1 MTNKPQPGLFDF
13 DDEPAPSVVVP
24 FRPASPS
31 LPVPP
36 PVAPVPPGPFAADEA
51 ARTYAVDPRHN
62 VVLEASAGTGKT
74 TVLVQRY
81 VNLLSV
87 GVDPANI
94 LAITFTRKAAAEM
107 RQRIIDK
114 LREAAT
120 LNDDGRKR
128 WLALRDRV
136 GDIAISTIDAF
147 CYALLREFPL
157 EAGLAPGFTVA
168 DETETAR
175 LAEDAIDRALARC
188 RAIARSDPAMAL
200 VLTRIT
206 PPRLRVALAHLVDRR
221 LVARSGLHRYIGREA
236 ALPLDVLTARAVAR
250 FQGAL
255 QTLPGGLPAF
265 LAEGPVAHPRF
276 GLIAADLRALAR
288 GEVEDPPTL
297 AALVDT
303 LRFYFL
309 TQTRPFK
316 PRSRMPP
323 GYKKD
328 QAVSEAGWKRH
339 SEAMKAAAPAVH
351 AALQAWAR
359 DLNVLQS
366 RGIQRVLAIT
376 LDEHRRTLAE
386 HDVVDFP
393 ELLERAVDLLQQ
405 MDEFSQSRYR
415 LESRYHHVLVD
426 EFQDTSRLQWR
437 LVDLL
442 VRSWGEGFGLVHEAP
457 VLPSLFIVGDRKQ
470 SIYRFRDADVTL
482 LDEAASA
489 IRGLR
494 PDGGGRRAISRS
506 FRARPALLA
515 FVNDVCAEIAGVGP
529 TRPDAFRYEASD
541 HFPLDPAAAAAR
553 ESVGDEPPIGVI
565 VAEDSEATA
574 QAVAAEIARLLASG
588 TVRDRTTG
596 LPRAAEPGD
605 IAILF
610 RSRDAHR
617 EFERALEARDI
628 PAYVYKGLGF
638 FDADEVKDLVALI
651 RFLAGPASDLRAAA
665 LARSRLVALS
675 DHALARLAPHL
686 ASAFTAAATP
696 DAAAAL
702 DPADAMR
709 LAQVR
714 TWLAEW
720 LPMVDRFPPA
730 DVLDHVLA
738 VSGYGDVLAGPRL
751 DQARENVKKLR
762 GLARRVSNRGYATM
776 ARLAGHIDRLAT
788 GDEANAVR
796 EAVHAV
802 NLMTVHASKG
812 LEFQVVFVVNIG
824 RGVNRRR
831 SPVRV
836 HLSGDDEAGAASV
849 SIEDFLS
856 EQDSLEPEL
865 EREETK
871 RLLYVA
877 LTRARDRLYLSAAA
891 KDGLVKM
898 GPHSL
903 GQSLP
908 LSLQTQVGSAL
919 ALADGERVAW
929 TGRSTTHILRIA
941 RGPSPGAEPAAEP
954 GAEPA
959 AQPAAWLGAQPTAG
973 PRPGRLEPAV
983 PRAAVTALAVDGRLD
998 ALPDSSASENSEPAG
1013 GRLVGRLVHRLLA
1026 RFPPGPAAD
1035 EAIVQATVQAL
1046 VTDEERAQVPEVDA
1060 ATARAVALHR
1070 RLASRADVQA
1080 LFADGTAAFEVPVS
1094 LVQDGR
1100 ILRGTVDCLIR
1111 RPDGALVVVEV
1122 KTGPPRPEHQRQ
1134 LEAYLRA
1141 IEALVP
1147 GIRATGTLVHP

>member
-1 MTNKPQPGLFDF
+1 VTNEPQPGLFDF
-13 DDEPAPSVVVP
+13 EEEPAS
-24 FRPASPS
+24 
-31 LPVPP
+31 
-36 PVAPVPPGPFAADEA
+36 GPFAADEA

-107 RQRIIDK
+107 RERIIAA
-114 LREAAT
+114 LRRAAAESEA
-120 LNDDGRKR
+120 GRTR

-168 DETETAR
+168 DETESAR
-175 LAEDAIDRALARC
+175 LAEDAIDRAMARC
-188 RAIARSDPAMAL
+188 RGIAASDPAVAL

-221 LVARSGLHRYIGREA
+221 LVARSGLHRYIGREP
-236 ALPLDVLTARAVAR
+236 ALTPEALTARAVAR
-250 FQGAL
+250 FRDAL
-255 QTLPGGLPAF
+255 QALPGGLPAF
-265 LAEGPVAHPRF
+265 FAEGPIGHPRF
-276 GLIAADLRALAR
+276 GLIAADLRAISR
-288 GEVEDPPTL
+288 GEVDDPATL
-297 AALVDT
+297 AAVVET
-303 LRFYFL
+303 LRFYF
-309 TQTRPFK
+309 TTRTNT
-316 PRSRMPP
+316 PRLRPP
-323 GYKKD
+323 NGCKKEH
-328 QAVSEAGWKRH
+328 AVSEAGWKRH
-339 SEAMKAAAPAVH
+339 VQAIKHGAPAVF
-351 AALQAWAR
+351 AALQAYAR
-359 DLNVLQS
+359 DLNVLLS
-366 RGIQRVLAIT
+366 RGVARIFAVTR
-376 LDEHRRTLAE
+376 DEHRRTLAE

-393 ELLERAVDLLQQ
+393 ELLERAVELLRQ

-426 EFQDTSRLQWR
+426 EFQDTSRLQWQ
-437 LVDLL
+437 LVSLL
-442 VRSWGEGFGLVHEAP
+442 VQSWGEGFGLVHEAP
-457 VLPSLFIVGDRKQ
+457 VPPSLFIVGDRKQ

-515 FVNDVCAEIAGVGP
+515 FVNDVCAEIAGPGP

-541 HFPLDPAAAAAR
+541 HFPIDPTIAGAPVDAGR
-553 ESVGDEPPIGVI
+553 DEPPLGVI
-565 VAEDSEATA
+565 VAENSEATA
-574 QAVAAEIARLLASG
+574 GAVAAEIARLLASG
-588 TVRDRTTG
+588 TVRDRGTG
-596 LPRAAEPGD
+596 LPRPATPGD

-617 EFERALEARDI
+617 EFERALEARGI

-638 FDADEVKDLVALI
+638 FDADEIKDLVALI
-651 RFLAGPASDLRAAA
+651 RFLAAPASDLRAAA
-665 LARSRLVALS
+665 FARSRLVALS
-675 DHALARLAPHL
+675 DHALARLAPRL
-686 ASAFTAAATP
+686 AAAFTAATAP
-696 DAAAAL
+696 EAAASLDAEAWLDRADAA
-702 DPADAMR
+702 R

-714 TWLAEW
+714 AWLAEW
-720 LPMVDRFPPA
+720 LALVDRFPPA

-738 VSGYGDVLAGPRL
+738 VSGYAEVLAGPRL
-751 DQARENVKKLR
+751 EQARENVKKLR

-776 ARLAGHIDRLAT
+776 ARLADHVDRLAT

-812 LEFQVVFVVNIG
+812 LEFPIVFVVNIG

-836 HLSGDDEAGAASV
+836 HLSGGDDDRGSASV
-849 SIEDFLS
+849 SIETFLS
-856 EQDSLEPEL
+856 EQDTLEPEL

-891 KDGLVKM
+891 REGTVKM
-898 GPHSL
+898 GPQSL

-908 LSLQTQVGSAL
+908 QSLQQQIEGL
-919 ALADGERVAW
+919 ASRADGERLAW
-929 TGRSTTHILRIA
+929 TGRSATHVLRVA
-941 RGPSPGAEPAAEP
+941 RVADAPPPGPLGALAVTKVGGAGLAEPAA
-954 GAEPA
+954 
-959 AQPAAWLGAQPTAG
+959 TAG
-973 PRPGRLEPAV
+973 GGPLRREGRLDPAV
-983 PRAAVTALAVDGRLD
+983 RRAAVTAVTESDGQASLD
-998 ALPDSSASENSEPAG
+998 SAGAEEGEAPAG
-1013 GRLVGRLVHRLLA
+1013 GRLAGRLVHRLLA
-1026 RFPPGPAAD
+1026 RFPPGSNAD
-1035 EAIVQATVQAL
+1035 EAVVFATVQAL
-1046 VTDEERAQVPEVDA
+1046 VTEEERVQVAELDTAV
-1060 ATARAVALHR
+1060 ARAVALHR
-1070 RLASRADVQA
+1070 RLASRPDVQA
-1080 LFADGTAAFEVPVS
+1080 LFAGGTAVFEVPVS

-1100 ILRGTVDCLIR
+1100 VLRGTIDCLIR

-1134 LEAYLRA
+1134 LAAYLGA
-1141 IEALVP
+1141 IQALGP
-1147 GIRATGTLVHP
+1147 AIRATGCLVHP

>member
-1 MTNKPQPGLFDF
+1 MTNRPQPGLFDF
-13 DDEPAPSVVVP
+13 DDEAILPPGPA
-24 FRPASPS
+24 
-31 LPVPP
+31 
-36 PVAPVPPGPFAADEA
+36 PGPFAADEA
-51 ARTYAVDPRHN
+51 ARIYAVDPRHN

-81 VNLLSV
+81 VNLLAV

-107 RQRIIDK
+107 RERII
-114 LREAAT
+114 AT
-120 LNDDGRKR
+120 LKRAAAESDDGRKR

-168 DETETAR
+168 DETESAR

-188 RAIARSDPAMAL
+188 RAIAKADPAMSL

-206 PPRLRVALAHLVDRR
+206 PPRLRIALAHLVDRR
-221 LVARSGLHRYIGREA
+221 LVARSGLNRYIGREPA
-236 ALPLDVLTARAVAR
+236 ATLEALTSRAVAR
-250 FQGAL
+250 FGGAL
-255 QTLPGGLPAF
+255 QALPGGLAAF

-276 GLIAADLRALAR
+276 SLIAADLRAIAR
-288 GEVEDPPTL
+288 GGIDDPPML
-297 AALVDT
+297 AAVVET
-303 LRFYFL
+303 LQFYFL
-309 TQTRPFK
+309 TQSRPFK
-316 PRSRMPP
+316 PRQRMPT

-339 SEAMKAAAPAVH
+339 TEALKVAAPAVH
-351 AALQAWAR
+351 AALLAWAR
-359 DLNVLQS
+359 DLNVLLS
-366 RGIQRVLAIT
+366 RGVERIFAVTRE
-376 LDEHRRTLAE
+376 EHRRTLAE

-393 ELLERAVDLLQQ
+393 ELLERAVELLQQ

-482 LDEAASA
+482 LDQAASA

-515 FVNDVCAEIAGVGP
+515 FVNDICAEIAGAGA
-529 TRPDAFRYEASD
+529 TRPDAFRYDASD
-541 HFPLDPAAAAAR
+541 HFPLEAGATVVA
-553 ESVGDEPPIGVI
+553 GDEPPLGLI

-574 QAVAAEIARLLASG
+574 DAVAGEIARLIATT

-596 LPRAAEPGD
+596 LPRAAAPGD

-617 EFERALEARDI
+617 EFERALEARRI

-638 FDADEVKDLVALI
+638 FDADEIKDLVALI
-651 RFLAGPASDLRAAA
+651 RFLAAPASDLRAAA
-665 LARSRLVALS
+665 FARSRMVALS
-675 DHALARLAPHL
+675 DHALARLAPYL
-686 ASAFTAAATP
+686 AAAFTAPALP
-696 DAAAAL
+696 DAADGL
-702 DPADAMR
+702 DPGDAAR
-709 LAQVR
+709 LVQAR
-714 TWLAEW
+714 EWLADW
-720 LPMVDRFPPA
+720 LALVDRVPPA
-730 DVLDHVLA
+730 DLLDHALA
-738 VSGYGDVLAGPRL
+738 VSGYGDVLAGARL
-751 DQARENVKKLR
+751 EQARENVKKLR

-812 LEFQVVFVVNIG
+812 LEFPIVFVVNIG

-836 HLSGDDEAGAASV
+836 HLSGDDDDQGAASV
-849 SIEDFLS
+849 SIENFLS
-856 EQDSLEPEL
+856 EQDTLEPEL

-891 KDGLVKM
+891 KEGAVKM

-908 LSLQTQVGSAL
+908 LGLQQLIGTVL
-919 ALADGERVAW
+919 ATADGELSW
-929 TGRSTTHILRIA
+929 TGRVSRHVLRVARIA
-941 RGPSPGAEPAAEP
+941 AADTPAATVSAGGPADAGDISSTLADPAPGASR
-954 GAEPA
+954 
-959 AQPAAWLGAQPTAG
+959 PTLA
-973 PRPGRLEPAV
+973 RLEPAV
-983 PRAAVTALAVDGRLD
+983 PRAAVTGL
-998 ALPDSSASENSEPAG
+998 SSDPGVGDRRGDDIESANDEPAG

-1026 RFPPGPAAD
+1026 RFPPGPPFD
-1035 EAIVQATVQAL
+1035 EAVVLATVEAL
-1046 VTDEERAQVPEVDA
+1046 VTDEERAQVPELGA
-1060 ATARAVALHR
+1060 AVARAVALHR
-1070 RLASRADVQA
+1070 RLVARQDVRD

-1094 LVQDGR
+1094 LLQDGR
-1100 ILRGTVDCLIR
+1100 VLRGTIDCLIR
-1111 RPDGALVVVEV
+1111 RPDGGLVVVEV

-1134 LEAYLRA
+1134 LQAYLAA
-1141 IEALVP
+1141 IQALGP
-1147 GIRATGTLVHP
+1147 AIRATGCLVHP